1 MQNITK
7 IKDNKNNGLLT
18 RYPHNY
24 KQYLMSKTK
33 ESNLYN
39 LIKTTIKNAHFTR
52 IESYTL
58 NGIPDLYCAYKGHTF
73 WLELK
78 ANNIKNCNLSKY
90 QINWILKHQRHGG
103 KIFIL
108 NKTLEQRG
116 LKLYTLSPCAVL
128 REELATTPD
137 AKGIVEV
144 FDYIAKKPM

>member
-1 MQNITK
+1 
-7 IKDNKNNGLLT
+7 
-18 RYPHNY
+18 
-24 KQYLMSKTK
+24 MSKTK

-58 NGIPDLYCAYKGHTF
+58 NGIPDLHCAYKGFTF

-103 KIFIL
+103 LVYIL
-108 NKTLEQRG
+108 NKTIKERG
-116 LKLYTLSPCAVL
+116 LKLYRLEQSLVM
-128 REELATTPD
+128 REDLATTPD
-137 AKGIVEV
+137 AKGIEQV
-144 FDYIAKKPM
+144 FEYIYKKHCIA

>member
-1 MQNITK
+1 
-7 IKDNKNNGLLT
+7 
-18 RYPHNY
+18 
-24 KQYLMSKTK
+24 MSKTK

-39 LIKTTIKNAHFTR
+39 LIKSTIKNAHFTR

-58 NGIPDLYCAYKGHTF
+58 NGIPDLCCAYKGHTF

-116 LKLYTLSPCAVL
+116 LKLYRLSPCAVL
-128 REELATTPD
+128 REELATQPN
-137 AKGIVEV
+137 AKGIEQV
-144 FDYIAKKPM
+144 FEYIIKKHCIA

>member
-1 MQNITK
+1 
-7 IKDNKNNGLLT
+7 
-18 RYPHNY
+18 
-24 KQYLMSKTK
+24 MSKTK

-58 NGIPDLYCAYKGHTF
+58 NGIPDLNCAYKGRTF

-103 KIFIL
+103 QVYIL
-108 NKTLEQRG
+108 NKSIKQRA
-116 LKLYTLSPCAVL
+116 LKLYRLSPCAVL
-128 REELATTPD
+128 REELATQPN
-137 AKGIVEV
+137 AKGIEQV
-144 FDYIAKKPM
+144 FEHIANKHCNH

>member
-1 MQNITK
+1 
-7 IKDNKNNGLLT
+7 
-18 RYPHNY
+18 
-24 KQYLMSKTK
+24 MSKTK

-52 IESYTL
+52 IESHTL
-58 NGIPDLYCAYKGHTF
+58 NGIPDLNCAYKGQVF

-103 KIFIL
+103 KVYIL
-108 NKTLEQRG
+108 NKTIKQG
-116 LKLYTLSPCAVL
+116 HLKLYTLSPCAVL
-128 REELATTPD
+128 REDLATTPD

>member
-1 MQNITK
+1 
-7 IKDNKNNGLLT
+7 
-18 RYPHNY
+18 
-24 KQYLMSKTK
+24 MSKTK

-58 NGIPDLYCAYKGHTF
+58 NGIPDLYCAYKGRTF

-103 KIFIL
+103 KVFIL
-108 NKTLEQRG
+108 NKTATQG
-116 LKLYTLSPCAVL
+116 HFKLYTLEPSLVC
-128 REELATTPD
+128 REDLATTPD

-144 FDYIAKKPM
+144 FDYILKNC